1 MQVHEFLD
9 TLWLVLKRYL
19 MAKTYAVA
27 DTLIGMTA
35 EILSYPPLRMITD
48 QLSTDPVA
56 IVTMALPNVV
66 TERSSESQ
74 HLFRTSYAFW
84 KIMRMLLFNASP
96 EPPGRYERLMLR
108 PALIPDSE
116 LEVEDAFLAV
126 QYADNR
132 AKPISV
138 LAQVMQKNDILLKTA
153 DMIVSAAN
161 KNYVRHFSMQ
171 LGGEFGYHILS
182 TPKVNLRFAA
192 IRPVVTTCLPLLVF
206 VPLLRS
212 HNF

>member
-1 MQVHEFLD
+1 
-9 TLWLVLKRYL
+9 

-35 EILSYPPLRMITD
+35 EILAYPPLRMITD

-74 HLFRTSYAFW
+74 HLFRTSHAFW
-84 KIMRMLLFNASP
+84 KIMRMLLFNACP
-96 EPPGRYERLMLR
+96 EPPGRYERIMLR
-108 PALIPDSE
+108 PALIPDYE

-132 AKPISV
+132 AKPISA

-161 KNYVRHFSMQ
+161 KNYVRPFSIQ
-171 LGGEFGYHILS
+171 ACGEFGYPLVSAQI
-182 TPKVNLRFAA
+182 VN
-192 IRPVVTTCLPLLVF
+192 P
-206 VPLLRS
+206 
-212 HNF
+212 